1 MVFGYDLGTV
11 FRTQRM
17 SKRSIVSIEA
27 LGDRG
32 LRLRWRNNGKRHCLA
47 LGLQDSLT
55 NRTVAEAKARQ
66 IELDIVSGHFDDSL
80 DRYRL
85 QPRAEE
91 RVRLS
96 VPALFERFMKEKEK
110 DVYKRTMEKY
120 QVTLKNLQ
128 DRFGNKQA
136 VELTEVL
143 AQEFADSLKLSE
155 LTLKERIGLV
165 RAAWD
170 YGIKLNLV
178 QQNPWE
184 AVLRRIKVPPKQS
197 PKPFTREEIGKIIE
211 AFRTD
216 CYYSYYANYVEFLML
231 SGVRIGEAIGLRWGH
246 ISDDCCT
253 VWIGESVSRGVR
265 KSTKTNRARVIK
277 LSSRLQV
284 LLQQIRPH
292 QPDPDALVFP
302 AKQGG
307 CLDSHN
313 FRNRAWVSVLEQAG
327 IPYRKPYNTRHT
339 MVSHALE
346 SGMSPAT
353 VAQLTGHDVQT
364 LYQSYAGSVQ
374 SHPQLPDF
382 T

>member
-1 MVFGYDLGTV
+1 MLFGYDMGTV
-11 FRTQRM
+11 FRTQLM
-17 SKRSIVSIEA
+17 SKKSIVSIEA
-27 LGDRG
+27 LSDRG
-32 LRLRWRNNGKRHCLA
+32 LRLRWRHNSKRHCLA

-66 IELDIVSGHFDDSL
+66 IELDIVSGHFDESL

-85 QPRAEE
+85 QSKLEQRG
-91 RVRLS
+91 RLTIS
-96 VPALFERFMKEKEK
+96 ELFQRFMNEKEK

-120 QVTLKNLQ
+120 QVTLKSLQ
-128 DRFGNKQA
+128 KHFANKQA

-143 AQEFADSLKLSE
+143 GQEFANSLKLSE

-178 QQNPWE
+178 QDNPWE
-184 AVLRRIKVPPKQS
+184 AVLRRIRVSPKQA

-211 AFRTD
+211 AFRSD
-216 CYYSYYANYVEFLML
+216 CYYNHYANYVEFLLL

-246 ISDDCCT
+246 ISDDCSS
-253 VWIGESVSRGVR
+253 VWIGESISSGVR
-265 KSTKTNRARVIK
+265 KTTKTNKARVIK
-277 LSSRLQV
+277 LSKRLQT
-284 LLQQIRPH
+284 LLLERKPEQF
-292 QPDPDALVFP
+292 DPEMLVFP

-307 CLDSHN
+307 CLDAHN
-313 FRNRAWVSVLEQAG
+313 FRNRAWVSILEKAEV
-327 IPYRKPYNTRHT
+327 PYRKPYNTRHT

-382 T
+382 S